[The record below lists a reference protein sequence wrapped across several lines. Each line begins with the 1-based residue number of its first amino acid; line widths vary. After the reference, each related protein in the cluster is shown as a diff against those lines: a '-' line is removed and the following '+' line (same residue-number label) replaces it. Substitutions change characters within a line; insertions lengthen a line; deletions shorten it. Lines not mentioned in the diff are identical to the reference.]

1 MGVFTHRKML
11 RSLVLLAGAA
21 VAAAFAPASM
31 PMRATTR
38 AAVARGPK
46 MQSMSEAIPF
56 MEKPANINSDMPGY
70 AGFDP
75 LGFSDYYDINWLKEA
90 EIKHGRICML
100 AALGMLHP
108 EFAKFPQFATFSN
121 NPLEAFYQCPAAGWG
136 QIIAFIG
143 IVESFSYEKC
153 FYGQPGDGNLGF
165 DPLQMGKNPA
175 TLAYYKTAEVK
186 NGRLAMIGFSGMLH
200 HALITHK
207 GPIDQIMTSDF
218 YPTTSTFQQTA
229 GVYGY

>member
-1 MGVFTHRKML
+1 MGTHRKML

-38 AAVARGPK
+38 AVVARGPK

-56 MEKPANINSDMPGY
+56 MEKPAKIDDSMPGC

-100 AALGMLHP
+100 AAVGMFHP

-121 NPLEAFYQCPAAGWG
+121 NPMEAFYQCPAAGWA
-136 QIIAFIG
+136 QIF
-143 IVESFSYEKC
+143 
-153 FYGQPGDGNLGF
+153 
-165 DPLQMGKNPA
+165 
-175 TLAYYKTAEVK
+175 
-186 NGRLAMIGFSGMLH
+186 AMIGFSGMLH

-207 GPIDQIMTSDF
+207 GPIDQIMTQDF
-218 YPTTSTFQQTA
+218 YPT
-229 GVYGY
+229 V

>member
-1 MGVFTHRKML
+1 MMRYL
-11 RSLVLLAGAA
+11 LLVAGAA
-21 VAAAFAPASM
+21 VASAFAPAAM
-31 PMRATTR
+31 PVRATSR

-46 MQSMSEAIPF
+46 MQQMSEAIPF
-56 MEKPANINSDMPGY
+56 MEKPAKIDDSMPGY

-100 AALGMLHP
+100 AAVGMFHP

-121 NPLEAFYQCPAAGWG
+121 NPLEAF
-136 QIIAFIG
+136 
-143 IVESFSYEKC
+143 SYEKC

-165 DPLQMGKNPA
+165 DPLGMSKNPA
-175 TLAYYKTAEVK
+175 SLAYYKNAEVK

-207 GPIDQIMTSDF
+207 GPIDQIMSADF
-218 YPTTSTFQQTA
+218 YPTTSTTQQTA